1 LKPLEQRIA
10 GAKQKEVFRQIY
22 LHGKVSRQQLN
33 EEGPLT
39 ASTLTRTLDEL
50 AAGGW
55 IREVGFGESSGGR
68 RPILYEAEPR
78 RGLLLGL
85 DISRTGAR
93 LVLCDMHLDPLQTKS
108 WPMRREL
115 TPERLIGE
123 VAACVR
129 EWTTAPAYSGEEPL
143 GLGVGAVGPLRP
155 AEGIIL
161 DPLHFPAPGWENVP
175 IVRLLEE
182 RLALPVVLDNGA
194 NAAIWGEYLT
204 SEQKFDHLLYVNG
217 GIGLRSASIA
227 GGRIIY
233 GAADTEGSVGQMI
246 IQADGLPPRDPGGNY
261 GSWESYA
268 SIYALERRATAAV
281 RMGRETSLRERAP
294 QGEVTFGLL
303 LEEAARQDEL
313 AQELIRECA
322 TYFGIGLANLI
333 NILHPEKVV
342 LGGPLVTGHPSFF
355 RIATQ
360 VATRKTYHYPHYVP
374 VFGTSKRED
383 EAIAV
388 GAAALLLRKLWS

>member
-1 LKPLEQRIA
+1 MKPLEQRIA
-10 GAKQKEVFRQIY
+10 GTKPKDVFRQIY
-22 LHGKVSRQQLN
+22 LHGTVSRQQLN

-50 AAGGW
+50 AEGGW

-68 RPILYEAEPR
+68 RPILYEVQPR
-78 RGLLLGL
+78 SGLLLGL

-93 LVLCDMHLDPLQTKS
+93 LVLCDMQLRPLHTRT
-108 WPMRREL
+108 WPMDREL
-115 TPERLIGE
+115 TPERLIGRVE
-123 VAACVR
+123 ACVN
-129 EWTTAPAYSGEEPL
+129 EWIGKTCSRDELL
-143 GLGVGAVGPLRP
+143 GLGVGAVGPLQA

-161 DPLHFPAPGWENVP
+161 DPLHFPAPGWGNVP
-175 IVRLLEE
+175 IARLLEE
-182 RLALPVVLDNGA
+182 RLELPVLMDNGA

-204 SEQKFDHLLYVNG
+204 SEQKYAHLLYVNA
-217 GIGLRSASIA
+217 GIGLRSASISN
-227 GGRIIY
+227 GQVIY
-233 GAADTEGSVGQMI
+233 GAADMEGSVGQMI
-246 IQADGLPPRDPGGNY
+246 IQTDGWPPRDPGGNY

-268 SIYALERRATAAV
+268 SIYALERRAAAAV
-281 RMGRETSLRERAP
+281 RMGRETSLAGRSE
-294 QGEVTFGLL
+294 QGEVSFGIL
-303 LEEAARQDEL
+303 LEEAAKDDPVAREL
-313 AQELIRECA
+313 LQECA

-360 VATRKTYHYPHYVP
+360 VATRKTYHYPQYVP
-374 VFGTSKRED
+374 IFGTSKRED